1 MPNHFFAE
9 DRPRLLT
16 EDRPEELRR
25 ELERRIKEIDD
36 GTVEMIPGE
45 VFLEYLSELERSLR
59 RPKH

>member
-1 MPNHFFAE
+1 MPNRFFAG

-25 ELERRIKEIDD
+25 ELERRIKEIDE

-45 VFLEYLSELERSLR
+45 VFREYLSELERSFR
-59 RPKH
+59 KPKN